1 MADLRQTFGNLL
13 AAHRRHRRLTQE
25 QLASRAGLTVDMINR
40 LEGGKTGA
48 SFRSIAS
55 LADALDIE
63 PAALFSP
70 NVQVGPTVRPIFNRL
85 VALVAQEDDQTL
97 AWLTGIVQA
106 ALKPRR

>member
-1 MADLRQTFGNLL
+1 M
-13 AAHRRHRRLTQE
+13 TQE

-48 SFRSIAS
+48 SFKSIAS
-55 LADALDIE
+55 LAKALDVE

-70 NVQVGPTVRPIFNRL
+70 NIRVGPTVRPTFTRL
-85 VALVAQEDDQTL
+85 VALVAQEDEQTL
-97 AWLTGIVQA
+97 SWLTAIIQA